1 MDIDVMFIG
10 KVCLATILIIFTVV
24 VCVSLIADT
33 YARKK
38 EKYIELKERDIEQ
51 MKRYKEILNDALP
64 ALKVAEKI
72 YSMRAGVNTYDS
84 NRVDSEKERENRNR
98 TGHFL

>member
-1 MDIDVMFIG
+1 MNIDLTYISRACLAIMFI
-10 KVCLATILIIFTVV
+10 VFTVV
-24 VCVSLIADT
+24 VCVSLIADM

-38 EKYIELKERDIEQ
+38 EKYIELKEKDIEQ
-51 MKRYKEILNDALP
+51 MKRYKEIINDALP

-72 YSMRAGVNTYDS
+72 YSMRVGVNKHDF

>member
-38 EKYIELKERDIEQ
+38 EKFIELKEKDIEQ
-51 MKRYKEILNDALP
+51 MKRYKEIINDALP
-64 ALKVAEKI
+64 ALKVVEQI
-72 YSMRAGVNTYDS
+72 YSMKSGAKTYDF
-84 NRVDSEKERENRNR
+84 NRVDKRKEKEN
-98 TGHFL
+98 

>member
-1 MDIDVMFIG
+1 MNIDVMYIG

-38 EKYIELKERDIEQ
+38 KN
-51 MKRYKEILNDALP
+51 ILN
-64 ALKVAEKI
+64 
-72 YSMRAGVNTYDS
+72 
-84 NRVDSEKERENRNR
+84 
-98 TGHFL
+98 